1 MAKRSE
7 RWAYWREVLRG
18 HAASGLTGVAFC
30 EAHGLSV
37 TSLRRWRSKLRTE
50 LELEAV
56 PAVVEVVLDEPA
68 VLATPAAPPRDLELL
83 VGGDLSLFFGHC
95 AEPAYVAQLVVAL
108 RRSGAC

>member
-7 RWAYWREVLRG
+7 RWAYWREVLRE

-37 TSLRRWRSKLRTE
+37 TSLRRWRSKLRSE
-50 LELEAV
+50 LEVV
-56 PAVVEVVLDEPA
+56 PAVVEVVLGEPA
-68 VLATPAAPPRDLELL
+68 VLAAPAAPPRDVELL
-83 VGGDLSLFFGHC
+83 VGGDLSLFFAPC
-95 AEPAYVAQLVVAL
+95 TEPAYVAELVVAL